1 MSEVK
6 SPGSTREV
14 HLILFGLSMEE
25 GSGIPGVVVKY
36 VDIRRN
42 TGGEGVFLDSN

>member
-1 MSEVK
+1 VK
-6 SPGSTREV
+6 ALGSTQEV
-14 HLILFGLSMEE
+14 HLILSSLNMGE

-42 TGGEGVFLDSN
+42 TGGEGGYLAQY